1 LESHR
6 ENPYDPALG
15 ESALPGPTNIRWLMF
30 ALASGTS
37 WFLYLHRYTWN
48 IIRPELIS
56 EYGFT
61 NTEVDSVF
69 ALFNFSYALGQIP
82 GGVVSDYFGPH
93 LFLTAIIVL
102 WSLLLPCFG
111 LTSTLNGIGALRLA
125 FGAAQAGC
133 YPALSKVTRV
143 WFPFATR
150 TTIQGFVASFF
161 GRSGGAMSSIIM
173 ATVLMG
179 GLGLSWQMALSVMA
193 AAGGLFALA
202 FLLLYRNR
210 PEDDRRVNEAE
221 VAVIREGES
230 PTPDGSR
237 ILPFIRVIRNRSMLV
252 FIFQQML
259 NAGADGI
266 YVYLMGS
273 YFAARGF
280 SVAALGLIISLPL
293 WGGAF
298 GGVVGGIIND
308 ALIHVTGS
316 RRWSRTAVGFSGKF
330 AASLFMFVAISQ
342 QNAIAA
348 AWWLFVVKFF
358 SDWTQPTVWG
368 TCTDM
373 GGRYSATTFSIINT
387 AGSVGGIV
395 TPLAFALVLDRF
407 TETQVLDGVEKTVT
421 NYTPILVIVAG
432 MYLTSAVSWFF
443 INCNDSLEEDEP
455 KNNPNS

>member
-1 LESHR
+1 
-6 ENPYDPALG
+6 
-15 ESALPGPTNIRWLMF
+15 
-30 ALASGTS
+30 
-37 WFLYLHRYTWN
+37 
-48 IIRPELIS
+48 
-56 EYGFT
+56 
-61 NTEVDSVF
+61 
-69 ALFNFSYALGQIP
+69 
-82 GGVVSDYFGPH
+82 
-93 LFLTAIIVL
+93 
-102 WSLLLPCFG
+102 
-111 LTSTLNGIGALRLA
+111 
-125 FGAAQAGC
+125 
-133 YPALSKVTRV
+133 
-143 WFPFATR
+143 
-150 TTIQGFVASFF
+150 
-161 GRSGGAMSSIIM
+161 
-173 ATVLMG
+173 
-179 GLGLSWQMALSVMA
+179 
-193 AAGGLFALA
+193 
-202 FLLLYRNR
+202 
-210 PEDDRRVNEAE
+210 
-221 VAVIREGES
+221 
-230 PTPDGSR
+230 
-237 ILPFIRVIRNRSMLV
+237 
-252 FIFQQML
+252 ML